1 MFRPRSFRTLVLPEL
16 GFPMK
21 FLWKKSFCVA
31 CREGVLATHLG
42 GVSAC
47 GASVRRP
54 AGVGAGGSCLWG
66 GLPLTQVLLP
76 QNGDYNKPIP
86 AQYLEHLNHVV
97 SGSAGLRA
105 PAQPPQWV
113 SSQVL
118 LCRRCSHHQTTKI
131 KQLAAFS
138 PRDEVS
144 GGLGV
149 LEAIEL
155 LRGALW
161 RGTPPHPEPCAGPRS
176 GCVISSISAT
186 RFSYFLSRGHC
197 CGGSRP
203 GSICQSRGICPW
215 ARGGRVLGLQLR
227 ALLGPSCPCSSESVL
242 PTAW

>member
-1 MFRPRSFRTLVLPEL
+1 M
-16 GFPMK
+16 
-21 FLWKKSFCVA
+21 
-31 CREGVLATHLG
+31 
-42 GVSAC
+42 
-47 GASVRRP
+47 
-54 AGVGAGGSCLWG
+54 GAGGSCLWG

-97 SGSAGLRA
+97 SGSPGPRA

-161 RGTPPHPEPCAGPRS
+161 RGTPSSPGTLCWPTFWMCDLIHFSHALLILPVSWSLLWGLQAWEHLPVQKDLSLGKGKQGPW
-176 GCVISSISAT
+176 APT
-186 RFSYFLSRGHC
+186 RG
-197 CGGSRP
+197 P
-203 GSICQSRGICPW
+203 VGSILSMF
-215 ARGGRVLGLQLR
+215 L
-227 ALLGPSCPCSSESVL
+227 
-242 PTAW
+242 